1 MTNRRTTMAKATK
14 ATKPTVVG
22 DVELRRWCIEQA
34 IRWPEVGA
42 GGYHGIASGG
52 GGYHGIASG
61 GGGYRTEANII
72 DRASRLLTWVRGG

>member
-52 GGYHGIASG
+52 GGY
-61 GGGYRTEANII
+61 RTEANII